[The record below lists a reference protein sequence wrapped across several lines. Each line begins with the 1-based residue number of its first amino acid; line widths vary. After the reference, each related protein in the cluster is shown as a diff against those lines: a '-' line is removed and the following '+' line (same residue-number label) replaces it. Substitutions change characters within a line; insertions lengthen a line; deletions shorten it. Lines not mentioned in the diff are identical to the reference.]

1 MPTHIIVTLVILFG
15 CMLSCYFA
23 ASSGVSQVRRG
34 DQPSTLVSSVIP
46 LTNVALTSMVFMTY
60 LVWMPS
66 SAMNASVYWLAVL
79 VSFMALIVRAYFIAE
94 TEALSTVA
102 EGKATLG

>member
-23 ASSGVSQVRRG
+23 ASLGVSQVRRG

-46 LTNVALTSMVFMTY
+46 LTNVTLASMVFMTY
-60 LVWMPS
+60 LEWMPS
-66 SAMNASVYWLAVL
+66 SAMNASVYWLSVL
-79 VSFMALIVRAYFIAE
+79 AFFMALIVRAYFIAE
-94 TEALSTVA
+94 TEALSTVTQ
-102 EGKATLG
+102 EKETLG

>member
-1 MPTHIIVTLVILFG
+1 MPTHIIVALVILFG

-23 ASSGVSQVRRG
+23 ASLGASQVRRG
-34 DQPSTLVSSVIP
+34 VQPSTLVSSVAP

-66 SAMNASVYWLAVL
+66 SVMNASVYWLSVL
-79 VSFMALIVRAYFIAE
+79 AFFMSLIVRAYFIAE
-94 TEALSTVA
+94 KEALSTVA
-102 EGKATLG
+102 QEKATLG

>member
-1 MPTHIIVTLVILFG
+1 MPIHIIVTLVILFG

-23 ASSGVSQVRRG
+23 ASLGVSQVRRG

-46 LTNVALTSMVFMTY
+46 LTNVTLTSMVFMTY

-66 SAMNASVYWLAVL
+66 SVMNASVYWLPVL
-79 VSFMALIVRAYFIAE
+79 ASFMSLIVRAYFIAE
-94 TEALSTVA
+94 GEALSTVTR
-102 EGKATLG
+102 EKSTLD

>member
-15 CMLSCYFA
+15 CMISCYFA
-23 ASSGVSQVRRG
+23 ASLGVSRVRRG
-34 DQPSTLVSSVIP
+34 GQPSTLVSSIIP

-66 SAMNASVYWLAVL
+66 SAMNASVYWLSVL
-79 VSFMALIVRAYFIAE
+79 AFFMALVVRAYFIAE
-94 TEALSTVA
+94 TEALSTDA
-102 EGKATLG
+102 QEKATLG

>member
-23 ASSGVSQVRRG
+23 AGLGVSQVRRE
-34 DQPSTLVSSVIP
+34 DRPSILVSSVIP
-46 LTNVALTSMVFMTY
+46 LANVALTSMVFMTY

-66 SAMNASVYWLAVL
+66 SAMNASVYWLSVL
-79 VSFMALIVRAYFIAE
+79 AFFMSLIVRAYFIAE
-94 TEALSTVA
+94 T
-102 EGKATLG
+102 